1 MDKNI
6 VPFLGLA
13 AFGESMMTDGE
24 RHFSKIA
31 EDKRNDRLAR
41 KARAREL
48 TRINM
53 AKAAERKAKGGAS

>member
-1 MDKNI
+1 MDKKI
-6 VPFLGLA
+6 IPFLGLA
-13 AFGESMMTDGE
+13 AFCESMMTHGE
-24 RHFSKIA
+24 GHSSKIA

-41 KARAREL
+41 KSRAREL